1 MILDEQP
8 KPKTPT
14 AKLGKSVT
22 MRARGASGSVMV
34 WKSRSS
40 KVCTVA
46 TVKSAGKVTGYKI
59 TVKAKGTCALT
70 VSDAGSMFYKPLSAK
85 KSFKIT

>member
-1 MILDEQP
+1 
-8 KPKTPT
+8 
-14 AKLGKSVT
+14 

-85 KSFKIT
+85 QSFKIT